1 MRTTKAKVKADWTS
15 IPGGAEA
22 HHLTPKTW
30 VTFRMTGPRSGYW
43 GRGYLLSY
51 EPATR
56 MAVRL
61 HWQRPNGDRV
71 IESFELKDFEYIRPT
86 QQVGFTL
93 HA

>member
-1 MRTTKAKVKADWTS
+1 MSKTKATKLNDWTQ
-15 IPGGAEA
+15 IDGGAEA
-22 HHLTPKTW
+22 HHLKGKQW
-30 VTFRMTGPRSGYW
+30 VTFRMTGRKSCW

-51 EPATR
+51 EPSTR

-71 IESFELKDFEYIRPT
+71 IESFELSDFEYVRPT